1 MTARRPA
8 ARDLASFA
16 RRYLPII
23 DWAPAYRRED
33 LTGDIIAGLIVT
45 IMLVPQSMAYAM
57 LAGLPPEV
65 GLYASIV
72 PPILYAI
79 FGSSKVLAVG
89 PTAVMSLM
97 TATTLG
103 AIAEQGSEIYLAS
116 ALTLAAMSGVILLSM
131 GLVRLGF
138 LMNFLSHPVI
148 SGFTSAAALIIGFS
162 QLKHLLGMD
171 IPRSHLINETIG
183 HAVEHAADANLP
195 TVIISVVAIGLLLLA
210 RKPLSQLLTLVGTPA
225 MLVTPLTKAGPLV
238 IVVIGTLVVWR
249 FNLNGSSGVQI
260 VGAIPAGLPNLTLPP
275 AEAEFLLDLLP
286 GAFLIAIVGFI
297 ESVSVARALAAKKRQ
312 KIDANQELTALGLAN
327 IGTAFTG
334 GAPVTGGFARSVVNS
349 TGGANTALAGVI
361 TALLIALTV
370 AFFTPL
376 FHYLPKAVLSS
387 IIVVAIASLVD
398 IKTLSHVWRYNKADA
413 ASLIVTFFAVLT
425 LGIEIGIIAGA
436 GIAIALYLWRTSHP
450 HMAIVGRVGDTEHY
464 RNIKRHAVRTWPSL
478 LAIRVDENL
487 YFANTN
493 FLEEQILGHVADR
506 EEVEHLVLICSA
518 VNFIDASALE
528 TLERLVEELGESGVT
543 VHLAEVK
550 GPVMDALKKSHFLKQ
565 MGDGQVFFSTDNAIR
580 DLTKGDGEVIGP
592 LGV

>member
-16 RRYLPII
+16 RRYLPVL

-183 HAVEHAADANLP
+183 HAIEHAADANLP
-195 TVIISVVAIGLLLLA
+195 TVIISVAAILLLLLA
-210 RKPLSQLLTLVGTPA
+210 RKPLSRLLFLIGTPA
-225 MLVTPLTKAGPLV
+225 VLVTPMTKAGPLV
-238 IVVIGTLVVWR
+238 IVVIGTLVVWG
-249 FNLNGSSGVQI
+249 FNLNGPGGVQI

-275 AEAEFLLDLLP
+275 AEVEFLLDLLP

-334 GAPVTGGFARSVVNS
+334 GAPVTGGFARSVVNA

-398 IKTLSHVWRYNKADA
+398 IKTLTHVWRYNKADA
-413 ASLIVTFFAVLT
+413 ASLIVTFFSVLT
-425 LGIEIGIIAGA
+425 LGIAGA
-436 GIAIALYLWRTSHP
+436 GIAIALYLWRTSRP

-565 MGDGQVFFSTDNAIR
+565 MGDGRVFLSTDNAIR
-580 DLTKGDGEVIGP
+580 VLTKGDGEVIGP